1 MGEEETR
8 VKRTPKR
15 QTALFLCR
23 YRYATGEE
31 CGTPIALHAESPS
44 GFAHTEGHGWLHW
57 ACPTVYGPQDSEA
70 AFVKRVK
77 P

>member
-1 MGEEETR
+1 

-15 QTALFLCR
+15 PTALFLCR
-23 YRYATGEE
+23 YRAFGGE
-31 CGTPIALHAESPS
+31 CGMPIRLDAESPS
-44 GFAHTEGHGWLHW
+44 GFVHAEGREWLHW

>member
-1 MGEEETR
+1 M
-8 VKRTPKR
+8 KRTPKR

-23 YRYATGEE
+23 YRYADGEE
-31 CGTPIALHAESPS
+31 CGTPIALDPDPESPS
-44 GFAHTEGHGWLHW
+44 GFVHTRPHGCGWLHW
-57 ACPTVYGPQDSEA
+57 ACPTVYGPQNSEA